1 MALGLS
7 KVSKTFYK
15 GTSDERIALDDVSL
29 ELSEGTF
36 AVVIGSNGAG
46 KSTLLNV
53 ISGQLPLDAGSVR
66 IDGRE
71 MAHEP
76 EHVRA
81 ALISRV
87 MQDPQRGTLAT
98 MTIEENLALADM
110 RHQGRG
116 LKRALSAQRRERF
129 ARTLAGFGLGLEQ
142 RLGSR
147 VGLLSGGQRQVL
159 ALAMA
164 VLNPPRV
171 LLLDEHTA
179 ALDPRTADL
188 VMRATVHAVEAGR
201 LTTLMITHNMQQAI
215 HFGDRL
221 IMMDTGRVRLDVGGE
236 HKREL
241 TVESLVRRFQIADDK
256 MLLAS

>member
-1 MALGLS
+1 MALSLS

-15 GTSDERIALDDVSL
+15 GTNDERIALDDVSL

-66 IDGRE
+66 IDARE
-71 MAHEP
+71 MAQEP

-129 ARTLAGFGLGLEQ
+129 AQTLAGFGLGLEQ

-159 ALAMA
+159 ALAIALM
-164 VLNPPRV
+164 LSPRL
-171 LLLDEHTA
+171 LLLDEPSAGLSPIAAGELFDTVRTLAGEGIAVLMVEQNALA
-179 ALDPRTADL
+179 AL
-188 VMRATVHAVEAGR
+188 E
-201 LTTLMITHNMQQAI
+201 
-215 HFGDRL
+215 
-221 IMMDTGRVRLDVGGE
+221 
-236 HKREL
+236 
-241 TVESLVRRFQIADDK
+241 IADHGVLMVQGEKLREGPARAFAEDPETRRQF
-256 MLLAS
+256 LGG